1 MGFAQRRR
9 GAENAEMLP
18 IDEISGIVI
27 DEAISLH
34 RNLGPGLFETVY
46 ETVLAGRLEARGLEV
61 ARQFPVSLEYEGHSF
76 DIAFRLDLLVDQRLV
91 VEVKSVEQLSKA
103 HAKQLLTY
111 LRLLDQPVGL
121 LLNFSSATM
130 KEGIR
135 RMVNDHA
142 E

>member
-1 MGFAQRRR
+1 
-9 GAENAEMLP
+9 MLP

-76 DIAFRLDLLVDQRLV
+76 DIAFRIDLLVDQRLV
-91 VEVKSVEQLSKA
+91 VEIKSVEQLSKA

>member
-46 ETVLAGRLEARGLEV
+46 ETVLAGQLEARGLEV

-76 DIAFRLDLLVDQRLV
+76 DIAFRIDLLVDQRLA
-91 VEVKSVEQLSKA
+91 VEIKSVEQLSKA